1 MSTPQTQNTNF
12 PQLNQRPRRPQTNQN
27 QRQFNRPRRNNFGFQ
42 RRNFQNNRRGRFRN
56 QFNQRRNLGFRR
68 FNNFGRTS
76 NYRRLYLS
84 NLPPFLRR
92 QELYNLIR
100 PCGRLMRCI
109 IHYNQNGTSRRTA
122 FLQFFYPQDAR
133 RALRRFNGYNY
144 RGFNLRVSYR
154 RFGFGFGLRN
164 NNIRFNNNFN
174 RRGGQRRIVFRRDPN
189 RRTAFRRRRQ

>member
-12 PQLNQRPRRPQTNQN
+12 SQPIQRTRRPQGNQN
-27 QRQFNRPRRNNFGFQ
+27 QRQFNPQRRNNFNFP
-42 RRNFQNNRRGRFRN
+42 RRNFQNNRRGGFHT
-56 QFNQRRNLGFRR
+56 QYNQRRNFGFRR
-68 FNNFGRTS
+68 FNFGRTS
-76 NYRRLYLS
+76 NYRRIYLS

-92 QELYNLIR
+92 QELYTLMR
-100 PCGRLMRCI
+100 PCGRLIRCI

-144 RGFNLRVSYR
+144 RGYTLRLSYR

-164 NNIRFNNNFN
+164 NNNRRFNNNLN
-174 RRGGQRRIVFRRDPN
+174 RRGGQRRFVIRRNPN